1 MRNTQ
6 QLPESS
12 VVDVEPA
19 LPDVEVPLDDDDD
32 DDDDVP
38 LDTDPDASPVDD
50 VTPSVVQL
58 ALTLTEVASPPLHA
72 SAAAK
77 RSAHAGL

>member
-1 MRNTQ
+1 MH
-6 QLPESS
+6 PWPEESS

-32 DDDDVP
+32 DVP

-50 VTPSVVQL
+50 VAPSVVQL
-58 ALTLTEVASPPLHA
+58 ALTLTEIASPPLHA
-72 SAAAK
+72 NTAAK